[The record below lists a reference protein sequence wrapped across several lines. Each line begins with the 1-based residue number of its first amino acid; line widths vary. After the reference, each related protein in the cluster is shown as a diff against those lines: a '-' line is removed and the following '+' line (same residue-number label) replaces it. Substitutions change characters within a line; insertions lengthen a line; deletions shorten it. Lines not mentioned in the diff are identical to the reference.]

1 MPVKREADVAPPAE
15 LMNDLIDQ
23 DARPCD
29 GAADLE
35 GPAEGGTQ
43 DVGRE
48 TARVHGIFRA
58 ADHLV
63 QPGRAVAAAHVDG
76 MVPQRGAHEL
86 QPFGQSRQ
94 IGHHLVGR
102 HVVGP
107 RRVATSEATSS
118 SREKC
123 VESIICTSCLS
134 YQEECLQSRDFGS
147 KHRGDVAGKTVQ
159 ETVQP
164 QIARIAVG
172 AGLGHR
178 RHGCGEYPAD
188 HYSGPELM
196 FNHEFKHRSSFT
208 WHKWLSR
215 YRRRL
220 RPKQPMRLSTRLAI
234 ARASRRAPADCRRR
248 SAGLRYEQAL
258 YGC

>member
-1 MPVKREADVAPPAE
+1 MVTWMGWFANA
-15 LMNDLIDQ
+15 
-23 DARPCD
+23 ARTGSRPSANRD
-29 GAADLE
+29 RLGITSL
-35 GPAEGGTQ
+35 
-43 DVGRE
+43 GR
-48 TARVHGIFRA
+48 V
-58 ADHLV
+58 L
-63 QPGRAVAAAHVDG
+63 
-76 MVPQRGAHEL
+76 
-86 QPFGQSRQ
+86 SRSA
-94 IGHHLVGR
+94 
-102 HVVGP
+102 
-107 RRVATSEATSS
+107 RVATSEATSS

-123 VESIICTSCLS
+123 VESIICTPCLS

-178 RHGCGEYPAD
+178 RHGCGEYPVD

-208 WHKWLSR
+208 WHKLLSR

-258 YGC
+258 CGC